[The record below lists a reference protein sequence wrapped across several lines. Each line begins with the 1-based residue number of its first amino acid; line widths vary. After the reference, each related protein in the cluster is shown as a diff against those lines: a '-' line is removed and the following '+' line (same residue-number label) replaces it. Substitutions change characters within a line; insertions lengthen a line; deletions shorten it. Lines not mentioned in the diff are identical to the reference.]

1 MTRKKLLKNL
11 RKRSRRQANKRNH
24 RHARTQQVQ
33 IEQLEPRLML
43 TADLDGNRIEQLL
56 SQYTAD
62 DFIQG
67 FDSALVNLEETIDN
81 AAAAVNEIPLI
92 GDQLVS
98 AVDPFL
104 TMLSDMRESLRSNVE
119 FAFAQA
125 GADENA
131 SLLELYEG
139 AIFQVFGPNG
149 LNALQDSNDLGT
161 VIDTTDVVR
170 SSGIDLFTNGDEVE
184 DSEWVQWNVH
194 LAQQFHIDIPIDATI
209 DFEALTGSDAL
220 ANLGFSIETTGSLRV
235 SVDWEAYLGWGVTLG
250 NELTSVEPGFFLDAA
265 AVDDEGEEVKEIRL
279 TIDITA
285 APATDAFGQEIP
297 GAPSG
302 LSGNVALGFV
312 NGSVVD
318 GTVNPE
324 TGQVENTSFTVDFT
338 VDINDDSFVTDP
350 DAFLIGPNQ
359 ALFDRVTHQEL
370 LEKIDQKHVPDV
382 LTPQIDVDGQ
392 IRLHFETDTGSL
404 PGYSEQQL
412 GFIDGSL
419 GLPEIAFDLNVDASV
434 SHRYFSF
441 PNQFVTIPDIDHLAF
456 NNVTLDVTPL
466 LNGIVTPMANLVGG
480 TLGPLLNVFGVGL
493 DAGVGFL
500 NAPLPILN
508 VIGPAM
514 GFGQPSILSL
524 SGVGNKLNPL
534 FDAVGDIVGLPA
546 DIADFLQSYNGDPI
560 NFGSYEYDFDAA
572 PNEPKFNRTQTSLAG
587 TINSDV
593 FTSLYGER
601 LQRGGFNLDIIEP
614 GEILDMLIGNPFDI
628 VSYNLPA
635 ISLDLSGDFGFDFKA
650 LNFGIHAGAS
660 LDLKPI
666 SFVYDSSG
674 LETIVDSTRASVV
687 PDYKDLLDGFYIRNS
702 PGREFNLSL
711 DIGGGGGVDIGVFF
725 ANANASLAGDL
736 FFDLQDPNEDGKLRL
751 NEIFAVTDQLSSPQN
766 VINLFDAGIDIEGSF
781 DFSGSFRIFLLLK
794 TITQSVSLSGLGIPS
809 NINLGLSL
817 SDVLGYSVSEQPA
830 GEPGLGTEFIEAGQK
845 VLRINAGLFADDR
858 VHGSTNDS
866 GGIDVRGIDGS
877 IVVTANIPK
886 LGGGVETVTQSFDA
900 NVDRVVIVGTDND
913 DLIDFS
919 GLSNVAL
926 EVHGLGG
933 DDTILTGGGNDLIF
947 AGAGNDIVHAGAGD
961 DIVLGEDGNDTIF
974 GEAGADVIDGGHGN
988 DTINGGSDNDVI
1000 TGGWDDDLLIS
1011 VAGIDQVF
1019 GDRGDDTIQIDHRSH
1034 VTIDGGRGFNTLFI
1048 DDFNNNDPLD
1058 AILTANTF
1066 EVNGGSTSTYSDI
1079 DFVDVSLGS
1088 RPDVLTIHSTS
1099 TPVNIDGSAGEI
1111 EPDTLTI
1118 DRTHKSIDE
1127 SGVLTNDTI
1136 TGLGLN
1142 DITYANIE
1150 NLAINLGTGSDQL
1163 TVESTSELTATT
1175 IDGGFGDDTITIES
1189 IGTGKLTQIIGGADD
1204 DKAIVLIPNNPSD
1217 FAQLGV
1223 GVEQLIIDNS
1233 ESDAFVKW
1241 AYSDG
1246 RVLAGG
1252 SQVVDALGAEL
1263 VVFIAGTNTGDSLL
1277 VEDNVNNPQVITI
1290 EKDQVQILEGINLLQ
1305 QNAAQNFSFD
1315 VTQFPTSAQ
1324 GIAGARGITDSPD
1337 GRHVY
1342 VSGGSHLAVYRRM
1355 GNTLEFVQVLID
1367 GVNGV
1372 DGLNGAQDVVVSP
1385 DGRHVYVVSSTDQSI
1400 ATYERVS
1407 ETGRLIYRSRLHIP
1421 GHSFTGIAM
1430 SVNDRFYV
1438 SAGGFVFLAIRN
1450 PTDGLL
1456 SIVAAP
1462 HVGATITDITVTP
1475 DGGNVFVT
1483 AQNGIHRY
1491 DIHLN
1496 GHVHVDSVLSAGESL
1511 FRGQSLY
1518 SPNGAVR
1525 LTLQHDGN
1533 LVLHDISFPTHR
1545 LLWNLGTTGR
1555 DVHRATM
1562 QSDGNFVFYNAVG
1575 QAVWDAGTTGSGAV
1589 RITLQDDGAFVL
1601 RHGNN
1606 TPLVNWR
1613 SEFSFTDRA
1622 DSFPYKSVT
1631 ATNQF
1636 VYVGTSTGI
1645 RRYDRNLNLINT
1657 QFSVRGTDVTTLDI
1671 HQPSGTLVAGF
1682 DTRTTRPIVDRLNAG
1697 QDLLLGQSIYSPNG
1711 AVRLTLQPDG
1721 NLVIFNLRDTT
1732 GNPVIWSLGTHN
1744 SGAAFLRMQTDG
1756 NLVLYRAGGASVVW
1770 NAQTTN
1776 SGAVRANIQNDG
1788 NFVLY
1793 RANNTVAWVTN
1804 SVIPPAPAEPLF
1816 PAEIQVFDGALNP
1829 SIFNRSDPGGIN
1841 GPTTIQDITMTSDGV
1856 SYSIDPSL
1864 ASLYVS
1870 HAPNSGD
1877 TLNEGQPQVQSLNKA
1892 GEEDAKTVVFG
1903 NTAYTLSSKLGTLT
1917 ITDATTGAYRG
1928 RVIIPGILTAGSLA
1942 VSDNG
1947 QYLYITNPTEDSLLI
1962 YNLDSLGNVNPTPRI
1977 LTDGVSG
1984 ADGLDGVNQIEI
1996 VGDRLFVSS
2005 PVENTLAIYSGANS
2019 GALTFHSKTS
2029 TGLNRPTHIT
2039 TSADGS
2045 HVYVSSEHNH
2055 NLAMFRVA
2063 GNSLVPVQFV
2073 TNGVDGIVNMGSP
2086 QTSILSHDERFL
2098 YVGSGDD
2105 SIAIF
2110 ARDTATGQLTFV
2122 DSIRNGVKGIQ
2133 GLDGL
2138 SSLVLSGDDD
2148 YLFAA
2153 GADADTIA
2161 VFVRDTNSG
2170 KIRFVQRVRNGSA
2183 GVVGLNNPTDLNIV
2197 GNQLLI
2203 TTGGEGGPG
2212 GEAGG
2217 LAYLQIDTSIPKP
2230 NAYRATYTGVESLT
2244 VSSAN
2249 APDQI
2254 SIRDIVI
2261 ETTVET
2267 RGGNDD
2273 VVIHHAPA
2281 GLSTTVN
2288 LGADN
2293 DSVVLRESGDGAQ
2306 VYLNGESG
2314 DDTLTAFSVGS
2325 GTTTVLVSGTGT
2337 NLFVVDGTTLGA
2349 ALQLVGHESGIDT
2362 LKLDTKGITPPSNP
2376 NREDGPTSNDGVHF
2390 EPNGSIVVTGES
2402 FGINYT
2408 SIDEISRVAAPT
2420 AAVGG
2425 PYSIVEG
2432 NALSLDASGTIE
2444 PALGGLVSYSWDING
2459 DGQFGDVIGLI
2470 PVITWATLIEFG
2482 IDDNGTYQIAVRATN
2497 SEGSDEAF
2505 TTLTVHN
2512 IDPILNLADK
2522 RPPTQYVSYV
2532 LDLCA
2537 TDPGDDTISEYTVD
2551 WGDGSSTTL
2560 TNEATARLLHT
2571 YTTSGNFTITV
2582 NAIDEDGGPYTTTK
2596 SVNVTAGPPPSRTL
2610 SGAADLNESESFAL
2624 TLMAAGP
2631 GTVESWLVNWGDGT
2645 TSTLNS
2651 ASGLLN
2657 HIYAD
2662 DGVYQVTAVVTD
2674 SNGATALATNSLSVR
2689 VENIAPTVTYSGT
2702 TSAVEGSQYSIQNLS
2717 ATDPGAD
2724 TINQWIVDWGDGQ
2737 TSLVNPNE
2745 TNAAHI
2751 YLDDGSY
2758 TVRVGARDEDGI
2770 FVSTNEVTVSVS
2782 NVVPILSL
2790 SGDSLVDE
2798 GSAYTLNLSDID
2810 PGNDT
2815 ISEWIIDWGDGTS
2828 TNGVLGEV
2836 ISGNPALVTHVYADG
2851 ANQYT
2856 ITATAADEDG
2866 TYTAGNAVTVIVQ
2879 DVAPSITI
2887 EGQTLTNEGSQIE
2900 INLSSNDPGTDPINS
2915 WTIDWGDGTTTDVLP
2930 GDALSAVHT
2939 YADDGEYNIVATVN
2953 NNDGSFASD
2962 PHVVTVFNVSPTI
2975 TIAGEVQSDST
2986 QPFKLTL
2993 GNVIDPGDDTVLEY
3007 RVDWGDG
3014 SIFPDS
3020 DGDGDDDTFETFTS
3034 NGIIEHT
3041 FEDGN
3046 GAHLIV
3052 VTLVDEDD
3060 TFPVAATLLTV
3071 NEGSPAP
3078 LRLSALTPP
3087 ENPGDPESNYIIEW
3101 GDGSSNTYTDAL
3113 PNGDGLLLIEVDHV
3127 FEDNGIYNVKVFIK
3141 QPDSSDPILVRELPV
3156 VVNNVNPIIDNVTI
3170 VTSEPQ
3176 EGSPVQLEINASDQG
3191 SLDVLTYEFDF
3202 DNDGVFEISGS
3213 ANTASHVFAD
3223 NRSFPVGVRVVDSN
3237 GGSTSQVISIDV
3249 ANVDPQIDLITES
3262 PQINE
3267 GASFSVT
3274 VQATDAAG
3282 VLDPLTYEF
3291 DFDND
3296 GNFETSNNTGVAK
3309 HTYADDGLFIVGV
3322 RVTDDDGG
3330 SVTTTKEI
3338 SVANVAPTIGFTGD
3352 STATEGTDYNL
3363 QLGDI
3368 VDPGDDTVIAYTVL
3382 WGDGQTDHILG
3393 SPVSGSFV
3401 THTYLEGPSDH
3412 TIQIMLEDEDGTHLV
3427 PTEVNV
3433 SVQNV
3438 PPVITRLE
3446 TNSFELG
3453 EVVLSEQTTISADF
3467 TDLGILDAHSASIDW
3482 GDGTDPELVSVN
3494 ELDGSGTLNG
3504 NHVYALPGTYTI
3516 TLTLTD
3522 DDGGTTQAEVTA
3534 FIAGTGLFNGTLSL
3548 VGTNGNDNI
3557 HVFRFF
3563 HKYVVIA
3570 NIFSGFPVRFFNVS
3584 DVQKISVVARN
3595 GNDHVHISNNV
3606 SVPAI
3611 LRGGDGHD
3619 SLIGGSG
3626 NDTLLGE
3633 NGHDYLSGGNGDNIL
3648 VGGDGNDWLRGGRGR
3663 DILIGGQGRDY
3674 IKGGSGDDILIGG
3687 FTSFDTNLD
3696 ALNAISTEWN
3706 SGASYQT
3713 RINNLQTGVGSD
3725 LIALKA
3731 NGPDATV
3738 FDDGDRDYLNGQR
3751 GRDWF
3756 LGDSDDDRIRK
3767 RRDEVFTDIDIL
3779 DLI

>member
-11 RKRSRRQANKRNH
+11 RKRSRRYANKRN
-24 RHARTQQVQ
+24 RRDAGKQQVQ

-104 TMLSDMRESLRSNVE
+104 SMLGDMRESLRSNVE

-149 LNALQDSNDLGT
+149 LNALQDGIDLGT

-170 SSGIDLFTNGDEVE
+170 TSGIDLFTNGDEVE
-184 DSEWVQWNVH
+184 DSEWVQWNVR
-194 LAQQFHIDIPIDATI
+194 LAQQFHVDIPIDATI
-209 DFEALTGSDAL
+209 DFEALTGSDSL

-235 SVDWEAYLGWGVTLG
+235 NVDWEAYLGWGMTLG
-250 NELTSVEPGFFLDAA
+250 NELTGVEPGFFLDAA
-265 AVDDEGEEVKEIRL
+265 ALDDAGEEVKEIRL

-359 ALFDRVTHQEL
+359 ALFDRVTHHEL

-419 GLPEIAFDLNVDASV
+419 GLPEIAFDLNVDASI
-434 SHRYFSF
+434 SHRYFSL

-480 TLGPLLNVFGVGL
+480 TLGPLFNVFGVGL

-500 NAPLPILN
+500 NAPLPILD

-524 SGVGNKLNPL
+524 SGVGDKLNPL
-534 FDAVGDIVGLPA
+534 FSAVGDIVGLPA
-546 DIADFLQSYNGDPI
+546 DITDFLQSYNGDPI

-587 TINSDV
+587 TIDSEV

-650 LNFGIHAGAS
+650 LNFGIHAGAN

-666 SFVYDSSG
+666 RFVYDSSG
-674 LETIVDSTRASVV
+674 LETIVDATRAGVI

-725 ANANASLAGDL
+725 ANANTSLAGDL

-766 VINLFDAGIDIEGSF
+766 VINLFDAGIDIDGSF
-781 DFSGSFRIFLLLK
+781 DFSGGFRIFLLLK

-817 SDVLGYSVSEQPA
+817 SDVLGYSVSEQPE
-830 GEPGLGTEFIEAGQK
+830 GEPSLGTEFIEAGQK

-866 GGIDVRGIDGS
+866 GGIDVSGRDGS
-877 IVVTANIPK
+877 IIVTANLPGQG
-886 LGGGVETVTQSFDA
+886 LVTQSFDA
-900 NVDRVVIVGTDND
+900 NVDRVVIVGTENND
-913 DLIDFS
+913 RIDFS

-961 DIVLGEDGNDTIF
+961 DIVLGEDGDDTIF

-1019 GDRGDDTIQIDHRSH
+1019 GDRGDDIIQIDHRSQA
-1034 VTIDGGRGFNTLFI
+1034 TIDGGRGFNTLLI
-1048 DDFNNNDPLD
+1048 NDAQNDFNSDRPLT
-1058 AILTANTF
+1058 ATLTANTF
-1066 EVNGGSTSTYSDI
+1066 DVIGGSTSTYSDI

-1088 RPDVLTIHSTS
+1088 LADVLTIHSTS
-1099 TPVNIDGSAGEI
+1099 SSVRVDGIVG
-1111 EPDTLTI
+1111 LTESDSLII
-1118 DRTHKSIDE
+1118 DRTHDTVDRN
-1127 SGVLTNDTI
+1127 GVLIGDTI

-1142 DITYANIE
+1142 DITYTNIE
-1150 NLAINLGTGSDQL
+1150 NLEINLGSGSDNF

-1175 IDGGFGDDTITIES
+1175 INSGLGDDTITLKS
-1189 IGTGKLTQIIGGADD
+1189 VGSTKLTQIIGNDGSDE
-1204 DKAIVLIPNNPSD
+1204 AILLIPDNPSE
-1217 FAQLGV
+1217 FGQLGV
-1223 GVEQLIIDNS
+1223 GVERLVIDNS
-1233 ESDAFVKW
+1233 TAGDSVSWE
-1241 AYSDG
+1241 YSDG
-1246 RVLAGG
+1246 RIQANGNPI
-1252 SQVVDALGAEL
+1252 VDALGAEL
-1263 VVFIAGTNTGDSLL
+1263 VVFTAGLGGADSLV
-1277 VEDNVNNPQVITI
+1277 VEDNVDNPQFITI
-1290 EKDQVQILEGINLLQ
+1290 ENDQVQILEGINLLQ

-1315 VTQFPTSAQ
+1315 TTQFPTSAQ

-1337 GRHVY
+1337 GNHVY
-1342 VSGGSHLAVYRRM
+1342 VTGGSHIAVYRRQLDVN
-1355 GNTLEFVQVLID
+1355 GNRTQNLEFIQVLVD
-1367 GVNGV
+1367 GINGV
-1372 DGLNGAQDVVVSP
+1372 DGLHGAQDVVVSP
-1385 DGRHVYVVSSTDQSI
+1385 DGRHVYVASFYDQKI
-1400 ATYERVS
+1400 AIFERVS
-1407 ETGRLIYRSRLHIP
+1407 ETGRLIYRSQLHMP
-1421 GHSFTGIAM
+1421 GQSFTGITMGLNSRVYAI
-1430 SVNDRFYV
+1430 
-1438 SAGGFVFLAIRN
+1438 AGGFLTWFERDL
-1450 PTDGLL
+1450 TDGQ
-1456 SIVAAP
+1456 IR
-1462 HVGATITDITVTP
+1462 VGGLQVPGGTLTDITVTP
-1475 DGGNVFVT
+1475 DGGEVYVT
-1483 AQNGIHRY
+1483 TQNGIHRY
-1491 DIHLN
+1491 DVHLN
-1496 GHVHVDSVLSAGESL
+1496 GHILVDSQLTPGESL
-1511 FRGQSLY
+1511 FLGQSIY

-1533 LVLHDISFPTHR
+1533 LVLHDVSFPAPR
-1545 LLWNLGTTGR
+1545 LLWQLVTQNTG
-1555 DVHRATM
+1555 VVRATM
-1562 QSDGNFVFYNAVG
+1562 QTDGNFVLYRADGF
-1575 QAVWDAGTTGSGAV
+1575 AVWDSQTAGHNGLRAV
-1589 RITLQDDGAFVL
+1589 VEDDGIFKFRNPANVEIVSARGRL
-1601 RHGNN
+1601 GQ
-1606 TPLVNWR
+1606 
-1613 SEFSFTDRA
+1613 EYSFADRA

-1631 ATNQF
+1631 ATNQY

-1657 QFSVRGTDVTTLDI
+1657 KFSVRGTDVSTLAI
-1671 HQPSGTLVAGF
+1671 HEPSGTLVAGF
-1682 DTRTTRPIVDRLNAG
+1682 DTRTTRPIGTDQLIGN
-1697 QDLLLGQSIYSPNG
+1697 QDFHLGQSIYSENG

-1732 GNPVIWSLGTHN
+1732 GNPVIWSLGTQG

-1756 NLVLYRAGGASVVW
+1756 NLVLYSAGGASVVW
-1770 NAQTTN
+1770 N
-1776 SGAVRANIQNDG
+1776 SGTFDPGNPAVRARIQNDG

-1793 RANNTVAWVTN
+1793 RANGTIAWVTN
-1804 SVIPPAPAEPLF
+1804 SVIPPAPYEPLI

-1877 TLNEGQPQVQSLNKA
+1877 TLREGQPQNQSLNKA
-1892 GEEDAKTVVFG
+1892 GEADAKTVVYG

-1917 ITDATTGAYRG
+1917 ITDATTGANRG
-1928 RVIIPGILTAGSLA
+1928 RVIISGILTAGSIA

-1947 QYLYITNPTEDSLLI
+1947 HFLYITNPTEDSLLI
-1962 YNLDSLGNVNPTPRI
+1962 YNLDSAGNVSGAPRV

-2005 PVENTLAIYSGANS
+2005 PVENTLAIYAGANS

-2029 TGLNRPTHIT
+2029 TGLNGPTHIT
-2039 TSADGS
+2039 TSVDGL

-2055 NLAMFRVA
+2055 ILAMFQVA
-2063 GNSLVPVQFV
+2063 GNSLVPVQFI
-2073 TNGVDGIVNMGSP
+2073 TNGVDGVVNMGSP

-2138 SSLVLSGDDD
+2138 SSLALSGNDD

-2161 VFVRDTNSG
+2161 VFTRDTGTG

-2183 GVVGLNNPTDLNIV
+2183 GVIGLNNPTDLNIV

-2203 TTGGEGGPG
+2203 TTGGEAGPLNENG
-2212 GEAGG
+2212 S
-2217 LAYLQIDTSIPKP
+2217 LAYLQIDTSLPKP

-2244 VSSAN
+2244 VRSAD
-2249 APDQI
+2249 APDQV

-2267 RGGNDD
+2267 KGGNDD

-2314 DDTLTAFSVGS
+2314 DDTLTVFSVGS
-2325 GTTTVLVSGTGT
+2325 GTTTVLNSGTGT

-2349 ALQLVGHESGIDT
+2349 TLQLDGHESGIDT
-2362 LKLDTKGITPPSNP
+2362 LQLDTKGITPPSNP
-2376 NREDGPTSNDGVHF
+2376 NRVDGPTSDDGIHF

-2408 SIDEISRVAAPT
+2408 SINEISRVAAPT

-2432 NALSLDASGTIE
+2432 NGLSLDASGTIA
-2444 PALGGLVSYSWDING
+2444 PALGGPVSYSWDING
-2459 DGQFGDVIGLI
+2459 DGQFGDVIGLS
-2470 PVITWATLIEFG
+2470 PVITGETLIEFG

-2512 IDPILNLADK
+2512 IDPILNLVGDSSS
-2522 RPPTQYVSYV
+2522 TQYVSYV
-2532 LDLCA
+2532 LDLSA
-2537 TDPGDDTISEYTVD
+2537 TDPGDDTISEYMVD

-2560 TNEATARLLHT
+2560 TNEATTRLLHT

-2582 NAIDEDGGPYTTTK
+2582 NAIDEDGGPYTATND
-2596 SVNVTAGPPPSRTL
+2596 VNVIAGPPPTRTL
-2610 SGAADLNESESFAL
+2610 SGAASLNESESFAL
-2624 TLMAAGP
+2624 TLTSAGP
-2631 GTVESWLVNWGDGT
+2631 GTVASWLVNWGDGT
-2645 TSTLNS
+2645 TSMLNS

-2662 DGVYQVTAVVTD
+2662 DGVYQVSAIVTD
-2674 SNGATALATNSLSVR
+2674 SNGATSLATNSLNVR

-2702 TSAVEGSQYSIQNLS
+2702 SSAVEGSQYSIQNIS
-2717 ATDPGAD
+2717 ATDPGVD
-2724 TINQWIVDWGDGQ
+2724 TINQWIVEWGDGQ
-2737 TSLVNPNE
+2737 ISLVNPNE

-2770 FVSTNEVTVSVS
+2770 FVSTNEVTVTAS
-2782 NVVPILSL
+2782 NVTPTLTL

-2798 GSAYTLNLSDID
+2798 GSVYTLNLSDID

-2815 ISEWIIDWGDGTS
+2815 ISAWHIDWGDGTS
-2828 TNGVLGEV
+2828 TNGVPGEIV
-2836 ISGNPALVTHVYADG
+2836 SGNPASITHVYADG
-2851 ANQYT
+2851 DNQYT
-2856 ITATAADEDG
+2856 ITATAVDEDG
-2866 TYTAGNAVTVIVQ
+2866 THTASNTVTVNVQ
-2879 DVAPSITI
+2879 DVSPTPTVNGNTLIT
-2887 EGQTLTNEGSQIE
+2887 EGAQIE
-2900 INLSSNDPGTDPINS
+2900 INLTSNDPGLDLVNS
-2915 WTIDWGDGTTTDVLP
+2915 WTIDWGDGTTPDVLP

-2953 NNDGSFASD
+2953 NSDGAFASD
-2962 PHVVTVFNVSPTI
+2962 PHVVTVFNVAPTI
-2975 TIAGEVQSDST
+2975 IIAGEVQSDST

-3034 NGIIEHT
+3034 NGVIEHT

-3052 VTLVDEDD
+3052 VTLVDEDG

-3071 NEGSPAP
+3071 NEGSLAP
-3078 LRLSALTPP
+3078 LRLSALTAP
-3087 ENPGDPESNYIIEW
+3087 ENPGDPESSYIIEW
-3101 GDGSSNTYTDAL
+3101 GDGTSNTYTNADAL
-3113 PNGDGLLLIEVDHV
+3113 PNDDGLLLIDVDHI
-3127 FEDNGIYNVKVFIK
+3127 FRDSGIHNTKVFIK
-3141 QPDSSDPILVRELPV
+3141 HPSSSDPILVRELPV
-3156 VVNNVNPIIDNVTI
+3156 VVNN
-3170 VTSEPQ
+3170 
-3176 EGSPVQLEINASDQG
+3176 IN
-3191 SLDVLTYEFDF
+3191 
-3202 DNDGVFEISGS
+3202 
-3213 ANTASHVFAD
+3213 
-3223 NRSFPVGVRVVDSN
+3223 
-3237 GGSTSQVISIDV
+3237 
-3249 ANVDPQIDLITES
+3249 
-3262 PQINE
+3262 
-3267 GASFSVT
+3267 
-3274 VQATDAAG
+3274 
-3282 VLDPLTYEF
+3282 
-3291 DFDND
+3291 
-3296 GNFETSNNTGVAK
+3296 
-3309 HTYADDGLFIVGV
+3309 
-3322 RVTDDDGG
+3322 
-3330 SVTTTKEI
+3330 
-3338 SVANVAPTIGFTGD
+3338 
-3352 STATEGTDYNL
+3352 
-3363 QLGDI
+3363 
-3368 VDPGDDTVIAYTVL
+3368 
-3382 WGDGQTDHILG
+3382 
-3393 SPVSGSFV
+3393 
-3401 THTYLEGPSDH
+3401 
-3412 TIQIMLEDEDGTHLV
+3412 
-3427 PTEVNV
+3427 
-3433 SVQNV
+3433 
-3438 PPVITRLE
+3438 PVITRLE
-3446 TNSFELG
+3446 TNSFKLG

-3467 TDLGILDAHSASIDW
+3467 TDLGSLDTHTASIDW
-3482 GDGTDPELVSVN
+3482 GDGTDLEWVPVN

-3504 NHVYALPGTYTI
+3504 NHAYALPGTYTI

-3534 FIAGTGLFNGTLSL
+3534 IIAGTGLFNGTLSL

-3563 HKYVVIA
+3563 QKYVVIA
-3570 NIFSGFPVRFFNVS
+3570 NIFSGFSVRFFNVS
-3584 DVQKISVVARN
+3584 DVQKISVVARD
-3595 GNDHVHISNNV
+3595 GNDHVHFSNNV

-3663 DILIGGQGRDY
+3663 DILIGGQGRDD

-3696 ALNAISTEWN
+3696 ALNAISNEWN
-3706 SGASYQT
+3706 SRASYQT

-3725 LIALKA
+3725 LVALKA
-3731 NGPDATV
+3731 NGPDATI
-3738 FDDGDRDYLNGQR
+3738 FDDGERDTLKGER

-3767 RRDEVFTDIDIL
+3767 RRDEVFTHIDIL